1 MRELKRGGMTMLV
14 VSHEMRFARDA
25 ADRVIFMDH
34 GVIIEEGPQPQMFSA
49 PSEARTRAFIAEL
62 TR

>member
-1 MRELKRGGMTMLV
+1 MTMLV

-34 GVIIEEGPQPQMFSA
+34 GAIVEEGPPQQMFSA

-62 TR
+62 AR